1 MGVFCEG
8 VGVDRLEGMGVARE
22 VTAGVSLLH
31 AAKSNSMIKIGNCL
45 E

>member
-1 MGVFCEG
+1 MDAFCEG
-8 VGVDRLEGMGVARE
+8 VGVDRLEEMGVARD

-31 AAKSNSMIKIGNCL
+31 AAKSNSMITISNCL